1 MEQTFLEKLKRVKPG
16 DLLHII
22 KFILAF
28 PIAMVYRFFRRD
40 LWLLC
45 DTENECRDNGFWLY
59 KYLRENTSEDA
70 VYAINRKSPDYARV
84 KDLGPVIQYGSF
96 RHWIYYLAASKNIS
110 SQKMGKPNAAICYVL
125 EVYGILRNKR
135 AFLQHGII
143 TADLSFLYYPHTKMS
158 LFVTSTYDEWKY
170 VNDRY
175 GYPEGCVQELGLCR
189 FDHLH
194 DMKVKKN
201 QILIMPTWRMYIRN
215 EISASDHELE
225 AQKFMETDYYRY
237 WDALLKDERMIRYI
251 EENDLQIIFYPHRE
265 MHRFLK
271 YFHVDHPK
279 ITVASW
285 PEYDVQTLLKE
296 SAVLVTDFSS
306 VAMDFAYMKKPL
318 VYYQFD
324 NEKFRKSHHQIG
336 YFDFRKDGFGPVCVT
351 EQEVT
356 DWLIRLHGQ
365 GFANEAIY
373 LERHGKYFDLWD
385 TKNCERNYKAI
396 KEM

>member
-84 KDLGPVIQYGSF
+84 KDMGPVIQYGSF

-271 YFHVDHPK
+271 YFHVDHPN

>member
-1 MEQTFLEKLKRVKPG
+1 
-16 DLLHII
+16 
-22 KFILAF
+22 
-28 PIAMVYRFFRRD
+28 
-40 LWLLC
+40 
-45 DTENECRDNGFWLY
+45 
-59 KYLRENTSEDA
+59 
-70 VYAINRKSPDYARV
+70 
-84 KDLGPVIQYGSF
+84 
-96 RHWIYYLAASKNIS
+96 
-110 SQKMGKPNAAICYVL
+110 
-125 EVYGILRNKR
+125 
-135 AFLQHGII
+135 
-143 TADLSFLYYPHTKMS
+143 MS

-271 YFHVDHPK
+271 YFHVDHPN

>member
-22 KFILAF
+22 KFIMAF

-271 YFHVDHPK
+271 YFHVDHPN

>member
-175 GYPEGCVQELGLCR
+175 GYPEGCVQELGLCL

-271 YFHVDHPK
+271 YFHVDHPN